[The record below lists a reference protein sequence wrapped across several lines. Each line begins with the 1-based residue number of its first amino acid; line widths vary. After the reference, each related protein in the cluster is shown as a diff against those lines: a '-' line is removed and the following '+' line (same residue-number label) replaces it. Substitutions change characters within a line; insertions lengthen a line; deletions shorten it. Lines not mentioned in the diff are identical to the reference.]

1 MKPRLQKAPRLQ
13 YPSVLSLLSSWGKFC
28 ELSLGCEAGWVALP
42 KWQQRYKVLRRSS
55 RNQGRKLEALDALEK
70 VQREWEARA

>member
-1 MKPRLQKAPRLQ
+1 MKPRLCKSPRVQ

-42 KWQQRYKVLRRSS
+42 KWQQRYKALRRSA
-55 RNQGRKLEALDALEK
+55 RNHGRMFGIIDALEK